1 MGDFN
6 LKHLNWN
13 PPGDYRCDGEAE
25 ALIEFLSEK
34 QINIINDCQIT
45 RITSNDNRESTID
58 LGLVSS
64 KLQSNSDFNV
74 IDNSFGSDHLPMITT
89 VNFPKQLNTVITKRK
104 WNFKKTT

>member
-34 QINIINDCQIT
+34 QINIIIDGQIT
-45 RITSNDNRESTID
+45 RKTSNNNRESAID

-64 KLQSNSDFNV
+64 KLQSNSDSNV
-74 IDNSFGSDHLPMITT
+74 IDNSVGSDHLPIIIT
-89 VNFPKQLNTVITKRK
+89 VNFPKQ
-104 WNFKKTT
+104 